1 LSKEKLAAPVQT
13 VQLPRSFK
21 PMNKAVVALSRT
33 DALRK
38 AFRGLKLH
46 RLYNGWLDRFPRTK
60 RMPGSGIVY
69 RARRTE
75 SVSLALEILEGGNDY
90 DATLFPPNFTTF
102 ADIGCNVGYFPVL
115 LAHHAQGRQIKG
127 LMVDANPAVV
137 AEACWHVQANKWND
151 VHVLEGLVGLES
163 DSGTREFYVHEAN
176 TCSNAELGEAQ
187 RADKDKFE
195 KITVPVIQFG
205 AEWRRR
211 FGETRCNILKID
223 IEGCELMFLKADLQF
238 LKLVDV
244 IYVEWHK
251 YRVSLDELKGFLESQ
266 GFRLQKILQ
275 DEGLN
280 GLAFFVR

>member
-1 LSKEKLAAPVQT
+1 
-13 VQLPRSFK
+13 
-21 PMNKAVVALSRT
+21 MNKAVVALSRT
-33 DALRK
+33 DVLRK

-46 RLYNGWLDRFPRTK
+46 RLYNAWLDRFPRTK
-60 RMPGSGIVY
+60 RMPESGVVY

-90 DATLFPPNFTTF
+90 DATLFPRNFTTF

-115 LAHHAQGRQIKG
+115 LAHHAEGRKLKG

-137 AEACWHVQANKWND
+137 AESRWHVQANGWKD

-163 DSGTREFYVHEAN
+163 DSGTRDFYVHEAN

-187 RADKDKFE
+187 LADKDKFE
-195 KITVPVIQFG
+195 KITVPVIKFG
-205 AEWRRR
+205 QEWQRR
-211 FGETRCNILKID
+211 FGDTRCNILKID
-223 IEGCELMFLKADLQF
+223 IEGCELLFLRAEPKFLQI
-238 LKLVDV
+238 VDV

-251 YRVSLDELKGFLESQ
+251 YRVSLDELKSYLEQQ
-266 GFRLQKILQ
+266 GFRLGKILQ

-280 GLAFFVR
+280 GLAYFSREPIT